1 MSSPTAMRAVPLLCL
16 CLAGCTGLFQSKAK
30 PEQIYYMRAPAGAGA
45 PAATATGQG
54 AAAGEATATAAPAT
68 ALTASIRVGRPVADP
83 GLDTPHIMLVQA
95 DHRMNFF
102 SGSRWPAP
110 APEMVEALAV
120 QTLRASGEWASVE
133 DSASPFPSDY
143 LLQVHVRRF
152 EADYT
157 AGGDAPVTH
166 VILDC
171 ILGRRQGREV
181 LATFTVAGS
190 AAASANHLSQV
201 VAAFE
206 QATGTALEALTQ
218 QAGQVR
224 RADIQRGAQNADK
237 PLPSI
242 SR

>member
-1 MSSPTAMRAVPLLCL
+1 MSLSAAAARAVPLLCL
-16 CLAGCTGLFQSKAK
+16 CLAGCSGLFQSKAK
-30 PEQIYYMRAPAGAGA
+30 PEQVYYLRAPAAGA
-45 PAATATGQG
+45 PAAPATGPDSAPGEASAAAAPG
-54 AAAGEATATAAPAT
+54 AAMP
-68 ALTASIRVGRPVADP
+68 ASIRVGRPLAGP
-83 GLDTPHIMLVQA
+83 GLDTPHIILVQA

-110 APEMVEALAV
+110 APTLLEALAV

-143 LLQVHVRRF
+143 LLQLHVRRF

-157 AGGDAPVTH
+157 EGTGAPVAH
-166 VILDC
+166 VMLDC
-171 ILGRRQGREV
+171 TVGRRQGREV

-190 AAASANHLSQV
+190 AAASVNHLSQV

-206 QATGTALEALTQ
+206 QATGTALQALAQ
-218 QAGQVR
+218 QAAQVV
-224 RADIQRGAQNADK
+224 RADLQRAAQNADK